1 LKPIAKF
8 MFDCTLTDV
17 NLCLTAH

>member
-1 LKPIAKF
+1 